1 MNPVCQRS
9 VLVAVAT
16 LFTLGLSPLA
26 VSAPPSDWPKIPT
39 TTIKLFYPG
48 QSTYQWL
55 RSREHKR
62 ADRKT
67 KRGEACVEC
76 HEGEEE
82 EIGNKTAAGKRL
94 EPANLSGKQGTI
106 DLKVQ
111 VAYDAKNIYWRFR
124 WKTKNNFP
132 GRAHPHLRYDGK
144 EWKTYGYPRLHNLVQ
159 TGAQPAIYED
169 RLSMMIDD
177 GTVPMFR
184 EQGCW
189 LSCHDGQ
196 RDMPGRASQ
205 DQVKAHPLLGK
216 VLKKKDVRKYLPASR
231 TDENASWDKTK
242 SADEIA
248 QIKAAGGFV
257 DMMQWRAHRSNI
269 VGMSDDGYVLEYRL
283 FDAGKKMFSSNE
295 NKKAHQP
302 KFMYDQDKVGVKSVT
317 ADTLRDPS
325 NPYALVREKNA
336 VEFNPKLGWKKGDM
350 IPKYAVTRTGTQ
362 GSAADNNNTKG
373 EWKNGVW
380 TVMWTRPLNTGHP
393 QDDKILKEGGVYSI
407 GFAVHDDN
415 ITTRG
420 HHVSFPFILGI
431 GAKADLVATRVD

>member
-1 MNPVCQRS
+1 MNPVYQRS
-9 VLVAVAT
+9 VLVAVAA
-16 LFTLGLSPLA
+16 LFAMGLSVPA
-26 VSAPPSDWPKIPT
+26 VAAPPSDWSTIPT
-39 TTIKLFYPG
+39 KSIKLFYPG

-55 RSREHKR
+55 RTREHKR
-62 ADRKT
+62 ADKKT
-67 KRGEACVEC
+67 RAGEACIEC

-82 EIGNKTAAGKRL
+82 EIGAKIAAGERL

-106 DLKVQ
+106 DLNVQ

-144 EWKTYGYPRLHNLVQ
+144 EWKTYGYPRLHKLVQ
-159 TGAQPAIYED
+159 TGKQPALYED

-177 GTVPMFR
+177 GTVPMFK

-189 LSCHDGQ
+189 LTCHDGQ
-196 RDMPGRASQ
+196 RDMPRKASK

-216 VLKKKDVRKYLPASR
+216 VLKKKDVRKYLPVSR
-231 TDENASWDKTK
+231 SDENVSWDKTK

-248 QIKAAGGFV
+248 KIKAAGGFV
-257 DMMQWRAHRSNI
+257 DLMQWRAHRSNI

-302 KFMYDQDKVGVKSVT
+302 KFMYNKNKVAVMSVT
-317 ADTLRDPS
+317 ADTVRDVS
-325 NPYALVREKNA
+325 MPYALVRERNA
-336 VEFNPKLGWKKGDM
+336 VSFDPNAGWKPGDM
-350 IPKYAVTRTGTQ
+350 VPRYVLTREGTS

-373 EWKNGVW
+373 EWKNGMW
-380 TVMWTRPLNTGHP
+380 TVLWTRPLNTSHTE
-393 QDDKILKEGGVYSI
+393 DDKILKEGGVYSI

-420 HHVSFPFILGI
+420 HHVSFPFTLGV
-431 GAKADLVATRVD
+431 GTKADIEATKVN